1 MQRAVT
7 GAVQHHTV
15 RMFVLKTRMNR
26 KWDNITVITFS
37 NTNKDEN
44 TTKTTMQEKYNSG
57 NPKLMSRTQRG
68 INLSECQVWSIPWS

>member
-15 RMFVLKTRMNR
+15 RMFVLETRMNR

-37 NTNKDEN
+37 NTNKDGN
-44 TTKTTMQEKYNSG
+44 TTKTTMQEKYNLG